1 MVRYLHPNQGNHYR
15 SSFAA
20 FTVKYLSLS
29 GRHCFRI
36 ILRRNT
42 TVFAW
47 NRHFSFRSSNVFA
60 WSDLL
65 YSLSWVQ
72 CRWSPPST
80 AILFIK
86 PAKFSLGWPL
96 FAHFDRRKEQW
107 EYLHR
112 NRLPCQRQDTW
123 MSHIHGISCA
133 PRTNTLWKFNDTI
146 SSLTSSLSS
155 MRSCVVISISITEEQ
170 QHHFRAMPGWSE
182 EIVAART
189 NLWQYADDR
198 PTNRDEEHNKNS
210 LLPLLSQSH
219 PPDLFIL
226 PKLQT
231 ISNGVA

>member
-1 MVRYLHPNQGNHYR
+1 MSV
-15 SSFAA
+15 
-20 FTVKYLSLS
+20 V
-29 GRHCFRI
+29 
-36 ILRRNT
+36 
-42 TVFAW
+42 
-47 NRHFSFRSSNVFA
+47 
-60 WSDLL
+60 
-65 YSLSWVQ
+65 
-72 CRWSPPST
+72 T
-80 AILFIK
+80 AIHRNPFIK

-96 FAHFDRRKEQW
+96 FAHFGRRKEQW

-210 LLPLLSQSH
+210 LCHCWARATLLTYSSFPSCKQYPTGWLKYTRHTFSH
-219 PPDLFIL
+219 TSPFLSWYSCECYKIICSTVIGNKIEAKRWRVL
-226 PKLQT
+226 KRGLSAAGST
-231 ISNGVA
+231 LLG